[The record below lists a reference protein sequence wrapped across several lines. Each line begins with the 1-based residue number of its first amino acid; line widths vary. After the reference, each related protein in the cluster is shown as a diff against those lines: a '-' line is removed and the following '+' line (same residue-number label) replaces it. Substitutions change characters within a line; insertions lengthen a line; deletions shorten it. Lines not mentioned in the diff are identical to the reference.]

1 MRYPVIIALDPPRDE
16 DPVLWS
22 IRIIDSLRNTPAGYK
37 IGLPLLIRT
46 GPKGAGDIASVM
58 PTDAIKVADLK
69 LADIGPV
76 MVLTAS
82 VAVEA
87 GYTHVIAHPFTGVE
101 GGLDELVKYL
111 RVVGAELILLA
122 SMSNPGAAR
131 YFDQFIDEFV
141 LMGSRLGAWGYV
153 APATRP
159 HMIRRV
165 REVLAKTPN
174 PAAKIVSP
182 GIGAQG
188 QRPWAAIKA
197 GADYEIVGR
206 AVTRAEDPAEA
217 LEKLYGSPDGPLPQ
231 ALRGGGR
238 PSCCTRGGPQQLP

>member
-1 MRYPVIIALDPPRDE
+1 MRYPVIIALDPPRGE
-16 DPVLWS
+16 DPVRWS
-22 IRIIDSLRNTPAGYK
+22 IRIIDSLHGGPAGYK
-37 IGLPLLIRT
+37 IGLPLLIRA

-58 PTDAIKVADLK
+58 PADAIKVADLK
-69 LADIGPV
+69 LADIGPI

-82 VAVEA
+82 TAIEA
-87 GYTHVIAHPFTGVE
+87 GYTHVIAHPFMGIE
-101 GGLDELVKYL
+101 GGLGELSDYL
-111 RVVGAELILLA
+111 RSVGAELILLA

-141 LMGSRLGAWGYV
+141 MMGARIGAWGYV

-159 HMIRRV
+159 HIIRRV
-165 REVLAKTPN
+165 REVLKKTPK

-206 AVTRAEDPAEA
+206 AITRADDPAEA
-217 LEKLYGSPDGPLPQ
+217 LERLYG
-231 ALRGGGR
+231 R
-238 PSCCTRGGPQQLP
+238 P

>member
-1 MRYPVIIALDPPRDE
+1 MRYPVIIALDPPGGE
-16 DPVLWS
+16 DPVSWS
-22 IRIIDSLRNTPAGYK
+22 VRIIDSLQDEPAGYK
-37 IGLPLLIRT
+37 IGLPLLVRS
-46 GPKGAGDIASVM
+46 GPKGARDIASVM
-58 PTDAIKVADLK
+58 PTNTIKVADLK

-82 VAVEA
+82 TAVDA
-87 GYTHVIAHPFTGVE
+87 GYTHIIAHPFMGIE
-101 GGLDELVKYL
+101 GGLDELIKYL
-111 RVVGAELILLA
+111 RDVGAELILLA

-141 LMGSRLGAWGYV
+141 VMGARLGVWGYV

-159 HMIRRV
+159 HIIRRV
-165 REVLAKTPN
+165 REVLKKTPN

-182 GIGAQG
+182 GVGAQG

-217 LEKLYGSPDGPLPQ
+217 LERLYG
-231 ALRGGGR
+231 R
-238 PSCCTRGGPQQLP
+238 P